1 MLAAFGTL
9 LKWIILLP
17 VLVAVLLLALANDQ
31 SVTVHFNPFDAD
43 DPVLRVDLALYQL
56 AFVIFVLGALV
67 GALIAW
73 SGQRK
78 YRRRAEERN
87 AETALWQARAERSE
101 RRQAEARPP
110 SQAAAFLPRPER
122 G

>member
-1 MLAAFGTL
+1 MAALGSL

-31 SVTVHFNPFDAD
+31 SVTVHFNPFDTD

-56 AFVIFVLGALV
+56 SFVIFVLGALV

-78 YRRRAEERN
+78 YRLRAEERN

-101 RRQAEARPP
+101 RRQAETRPP